1 MEAIFWFGLGFLP
14 AYFFFRRKKQAG
26 ETLAAKLTYD
36 ARNFL
41 LKDPREKLGL
51 TDVIDL
57 FREKIIDEH
66 LDLLDEPFP
75 YKRCPRCGSKK
86 IKRLVTAPDG
96 TLRVG
101 EISPEP
107 PLAGEAFKIT
117 CRTCGYHD
125 DVIRL
130 TPDDTQP

>member
-1 MEAIFWFGLGFLP
+1 LEAILFFGAGWLV
-14 AYFFFRRKKQAG
+14 AYFFFRRQKRAG
-26 ETLAAKLTYD
+26 ETLLHKLTYD
-36 ARNFL
+36 ARTFL
-41 LKDPREKLGL
+41 LKDAREKLGL

-86 IKRLVTAPDG
+86 IKRLVIAPNG
-96 TLRVG
+96 ALLSG

-107 PLAGEAFKIT
+107 PLAGEDYKIT
-117 CRTCGYHD
+117 CRACGYHD
-125 DVIRL
+125 EVTREA
-130 TPDDTQP
+130 

>member
-1 MEAIFWFGLGFLP
+1 LEAILFFGLGWLV
-14 AYFFFRRKKQAG
+14 AYFFYRRQKRAG
-26 ETLAAKLTYD
+26 ETLLNKLTYD
-36 ARNFL
+36 ARIFL
-41 LKDPREKLGL
+41 LKDSREKLGL

-86 IKRLVTAPDG
+86 IKRLVMDPSGVAT
-96 TLRVG
+96 
-101 EISPEP
+101 ISDLPPEP
-107 PLAGEAFKIT
+107 PLAGQDYKII

-125 DVIRL
+125 EVIRL
-130 TPDDTQP
+130 D